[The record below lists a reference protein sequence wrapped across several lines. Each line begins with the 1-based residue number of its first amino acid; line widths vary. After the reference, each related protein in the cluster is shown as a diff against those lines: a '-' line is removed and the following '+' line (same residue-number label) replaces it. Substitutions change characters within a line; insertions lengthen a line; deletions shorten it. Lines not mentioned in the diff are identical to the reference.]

1 MGFQARQVS
10 VRYVFD
16 ITAGASDG
24 VHRIVIE
31 SAGSV
36 KGSGGSA
43 AIVALALEERVR
55 PHLDFDQRVAGGP
68 PLRPGCPLPR
78 SRSTWPSDVP
88 GGIATSS
95 AEPSG
100 TVRRLVA
107 PFTASRKSIASQPIL
122 EGDAIAHNGSYI
134 TNNGSCITKIR
145 KA

>member
-1 MGFQARQVS
+1 MS

-16 ITAGASDG
+16 ITTGTSDG

-95 AEPSG
+95 A
-100 TVRRLVA
+100 
-107 PFTASRKSIASQPIL
+107 SQPIL
-122 EGDAIAHNGSYI
+122 EGDAIAHNK
-134 TNNGSCITKIR
+134 SCMRKIR